1 MCVCVVMYMSVC
13 VNVHE
18 CVSVWVCVCVVMH
31 QCLHMLTS
39 KHGDVK
45 NIIHSILTDFT
56 SSVFQLSIH
65 G

>member
-1 MCVCVVMYMSVC
+1 MCVCVC
-13 VNVHE
+13 
-18 CVSVWVCVCVVMH
+18 VCVCVVMH
-31 QCLHMLTS
+31 QCLHMLTF